1 VTQLQ
6 LKRVNDVYKL
16 FHITPEQLDQLV
28 GDNDELFSLL
38 VVAEAVLTS
47 PPRGVVTWLRQPKNV
62 SDWLDTL
69 IVYEGKHQISWW
81 KRQVKLGDN
90 YQTVQAR
97 LSLAAIRAR
106 LPEVQAIED
115 ERLKVRCYTPAE
127 HAAHQQLQKA
137 HAEEYAALIAAL
149 RLTHNLPEHEP
160 ITAPVQ
166 QLLDLDETAFRD
178 LVGKEVQDR
187 AEVDHL
193 AHSVVLKRWQD
204 ALRYWGNA
212 TLEMLGQ
219 PLVHTGDYMHF
230 VVPDTSLPSEL
241 SGYEMHT
248 WCRRLAFLAHMRT
261 RLLECSR
268 QSRLYT
274 QKHEDKVL
282 APAAEQLRSRHF
294 TEYLRYRIE
303 EEDRA
308 RLLDETGVPPDF
320 AEHKACL
327 EFLGWATR
335 IVRDGP
341 RVWVDAYRGEHRLTV
356 AMEREQ
362 AQGGSSMWKE
372 TALYFAHNPRVGAWY
387 TLPDFEAVVSLAEFP
402 PDVYRKALGLI
413 DERQRVTDPTTQRC
427 SPPF

>member
-1 VTQLQ
+1 M
-6 LKRVNDVYKL
+6 NDVTKL
-16 FHITPEQLDQLV
+16 VHITPEELDQLV

-47 PPRGVVTWLRQPKNV
+47 PPLGIVTWLRQLKNV

-81 KRQVKLGDN
+81 KRQLRLGDN

-97 LSLAAIRAR
+97 RSLAAIRAR
-106 LPEVQAIED
+106 LPEAQAIED
-115 ERLKVRCYTPAE
+115 ERLKVGCYALAE

-137 HAEEYAALIAAL
+137 HAEEYAALIASL
-149 RLTHNLPEHEP
+149 RLAHDLPEHEP
-160 ITAPVQ
+160 ITPAVQ
-166 QLLDLDETAFRD
+166 QLLDLDEAAFRD
-178 LVGKEVQDR
+178 LVGKDVQAR
-187 AEVDHL
+187 VEVDHL
-193 AHSVVLKRWQD
+193 MHSAVLKRWRD
-204 ALRYWGNA
+204 ALRYWGNV
-212 TLEMLGQ
+212 TLGMLDQ
-219 PLVHTGDYMHF
+219 PLVHTEDYMHF

-241 SGYEMHT
+241 QEGEINT
-248 WCRRLAFLAHMRT
+248 WSRRLTFLAHMRT

-268 QSRLYT
+268 QSRLYE

-294 TEYLRYRIE
+294 VEYSRYRIGE
-303 EEDRA
+303 EHKA
-308 RLLDETGVPPDF
+308 RLLDDTGVPPDF
-320 AEHKACL
+320 EEHKACL
-327 EFLGWATR
+327 ESLGWAAR

-362 AQGGSSMWKE
+362 AEGGSSLWKE
-372 TALYFAHNPRVGAWY
+372 SASYFAHNPMAGWY
-387 TLPDFEAVVSLAEFP
+387 TLPAFEAVVSLAEFP

-413 DERQRVTDPTTQRC
+413 DERQRVTDPTAQRC